1 MELEFSILDLA
12 QQNRV
17 SYTRDVSLINSF
29 ENVLTNEIVCVILKK
44 KILRQICSWGFVGSI
59 LDFRI
64 CFERCRLS

>member
-44 KILRQICSWGFVGSI
+44 KKS
-59 LDFRI
+59 LDRSVRGVLWVLF
-64 CFERCRLS
+64 

>member
-44 KILRQICSWGFVGSI
+44 KNP
-59 LDFRI
+59 
-64 CFERCRLS
+64 